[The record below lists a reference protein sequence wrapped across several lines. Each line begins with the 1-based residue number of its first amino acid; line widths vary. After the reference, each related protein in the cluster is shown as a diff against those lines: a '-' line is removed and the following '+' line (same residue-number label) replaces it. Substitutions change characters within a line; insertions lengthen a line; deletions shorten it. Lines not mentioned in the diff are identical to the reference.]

1 MTSPA
6 DDLLDQTQL
15 ASLLGLSRRHVSRLA
30 AAGLLDD
37 FEHRI
42 PLYRQKRYS
51 RALVERALQP
61 ALKSQ
66 PDSPQ
71 MSDPR
76 A

>member
-37 FEHRI
+37 FEHGI
-42 PLYRQKRYS
+42 PFIARS
-51 RALVERALQP
+51 ATAALSLSEP
-61 ALKSQ
+61 C
-66 PDSPQ
+66 SPR
-71 MSDPR
+71 SNHSPIPR
-76 A
+76 R